1 MVWIKASLEQ
11 WWGQLENSL
20 DCSGEESWKTVWIA
34 PVRKAGKQS
43 GLLRWKTVWIAPVR
57 TESVRRRLVRREK
70 IDLLVFFA
78 GLCLATVCCK
88 RLTEFLT
95 PSCVVYFTQSRRG

>member
-34 PVRKAGKQS
+34 PVKKAGKQS
-43 GLLRWKTVWIAPVR
+43 GLLR
-57 TESVRRRLVRREK
+57 
-70 IDLLVFFA
+70 
-78 GLCLATVCCK
+78 
-88 RLTEFLT
+88 
-95 PSCVVYFTQSRRG
+95 